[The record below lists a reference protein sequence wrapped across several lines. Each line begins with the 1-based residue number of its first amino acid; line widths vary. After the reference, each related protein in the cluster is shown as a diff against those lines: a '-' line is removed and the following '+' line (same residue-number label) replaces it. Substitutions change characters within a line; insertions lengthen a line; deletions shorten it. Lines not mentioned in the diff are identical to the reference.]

1 MFGVPME
8 AKEVTKE
15 ILKLG
20 FPTPEVLHKWQRGEE
35 AEWPPLEDDVELDEA
50 MMSQLPKL
58 RFDLDSKVLCRIGE
72 NAETDWAA
80 GTVIKLWYREPRWP
94 RGSFAPYQVRLDD
107 GREIFAPADMEQV
120 IKAAVPEGR

>member
-1 MFGVPME
+1 MPME
-8 AKEVTKE
+8 AKEVTQE

-20 FPTPEVLHKWQRGEE
+20 FPTPEVLQKWQRGEE
-35 AEWPPLEDDVELDEA
+35 AEWPPLEDDIELDEA
-50 MMSQLPKL
+50 MLAQLPKL
-58 RFDLDSKVLCRIGE
+58 RFDVDSRVLCRIGE
-72 NAETDWAA
+72 NAETDWAP

-120 IKAAVPEGR
+120 IKAAPAVR